1 MTPTLLEG
9 PNRSLDGGKIWA
21 NNFPMKR
28 EKPKKRAR
36 WQRRPARIKNKSVM
50 DLAGS
55 LQRKGRK
62 TVPVEQLSR

>member
-1 MTPTLLEG
+1 M
-9 PNRSLDGGKIWA
+9 GKQ
-21 NNFPMKR
+21 FPHER
-28 EKPKKRAR
+28 ENSEKRAR
-36 WQRRPARIKNKSVM
+36 RQRRPARIRKKSVM

>member
-1 MTPTLLEG
+1 
-9 PNRSLDGGKIWA
+9 
-21 NNFPMKR
+21 MKR